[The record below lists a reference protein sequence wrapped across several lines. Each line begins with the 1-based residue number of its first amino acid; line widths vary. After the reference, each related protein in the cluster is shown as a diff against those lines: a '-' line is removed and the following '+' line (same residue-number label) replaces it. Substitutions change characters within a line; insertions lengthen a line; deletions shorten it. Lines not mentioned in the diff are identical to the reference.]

1 MADWRIE
8 RSGKTAVLTERQIR
22 EDLRDGTLS
31 GAEMVRPPGATG
43 WIPLHSLSIFAEEVP
58 GRRNARQ
65 AVDQKAAR
73 GWIMHLA
80 VFGVLVVYRG
90 RGTIPTW
97 AIFWGLGLLAH
108 TLRGLPATIRVL
120 RTWAKTSS
128 TTTAEPTPLPEQR
141 PVAPAPADHEPPV
154 EPPTAP
160 PNAPSSSFLTQVRD
174 AVDAVQNVWTHS
186 TRALGP
192 QPDLDGLT
200 HAAERLESRH
210 QSLLALHANEDR
222 ATLETE
228 LVDAQARQEA
238 APDALAAEVFGDEAA
253 AIAERLAAV
262 DAAIAVAEQL
272 AARKRTLLHQLA
284 GLRLAAGQTAATH
297 DGPEP
302 ARVAEGLVEKTH
314 TLRDAL
320 SASAEVDEA
329 LARARKAAAAR
340 RAQRS

>member
-43 WIPLHSLSIFAEEVP
+43 WIPLHSLGVFAEEVP
-58 GRRNARQ
+58 VRRNARHV
-65 AVDQKAAR
+65 VDQKTAR

-80 VFGVLVVYRG
+80 VFGVLVVYGR

-97 AIFWGLGLLAH
+97 AMFWGLGLLAH
-108 TLRGLPATIRVL
+108 TLRGLPATVRVL
-120 RTWAKTSS
+120 RTWATS
-128 TTTAEPTPLPEQR
+128 TPPPTIAPAPPAEAR
-141 PVAPAPADHEPPV
+141 PVAPAPAPPEPP
-154 EPPTAP
+154 PQPQA
-160 PNAPSSSFLTQVRD
+160 APSPDFLAQVRD
-174 AVDAVQNVWTHS
+174 AVDAVQHVWTHS

-192 QPDLDGLT
+192 KPDLAGLT
-200 HAAERLESRH
+200 RAAERLESRH
-210 QSLLALHANEDR
+210 RSLLALHANEDR
-222 ATLETE
+222 TTLETE

-253 AIAERLAAV
+253 AIADRLAAV

-302 ARVAEGLVEKTH
+302 ARVAEALVEKTH

-320 SASAEVDEA
+320 SASAEVDDA

-340 RAQRS
+340 RAQHP